1 MKYFAYLVLQMGVFT
16 LLLHPVKASYV
27 VELVIAAMNLLAIIS
42 LYRIITPNIRS
53 RVQNRLAVIVQQP
66 VKTPI
71 GLLRNDSYESMVVFF
86 LAVGPSLLSFVAYVQ
101 FFK

>member
-16 LLLHPVKASYV
+16 FLLHPVKASYA
-27 VELVIAAMNLLAIIS
+27 VEFAIAAMNILAIIS
-42 LYRIITPNIRS
+42 LYRIVTPKIRPM
-53 RVQNRLAVIVQQP
+53 VQHKLAAVVQQP

-71 GLLRNDSYESMVVFF
+71 DLLRNDSYESMVVFV

-101 FFK
+101 LFK